1 MNKHLLNTRLQADF
15 LASFSHFEGGSN
27 IKIQQSYF
35 WFCPVLR
42 CWIIQNQTSS
52 PADDNWE
59 RSPLALVYTA
69 AQAKRAIGDEAIY
82 SQFLEMNEE
91 GGMQ

>member
-1 MNKHLLNTRLQADF
+1 MKHHPLNTRLQADF

-27 IKIQQSYF
+27 IKIQQSCF

-59 RSPLALVYTA
+59 RSPLALAYTA
-69 AQAKRAIGDEAIY
+69 AQAQRAINDEQIY
-82 SQFLEMNEE
+82 AQFMDMNSAEVNS
-91 GGMQ
+91 